1 MTYWL
6 RVTLLATVAV
16 AVAILAASGLMYL
29 VVQRQLVAQADQT
42 LADTAEFVQA
52 LDARRDPRR
61 ALGPFGR
68 ATLISGRPDVFAQ
81 VVATTGE
88 IPRADGAPIASL
100 VSGEVKDVAAGK
112 RASYTGDL
120 FVKGSDGVTT
130 YHVRIHAIPF
140 GQGQA
145 LELAR
150 IVDEIDA
157 ALAEVRNILVGV
169 AAAGVA
175 LAALLGAVVAR
186 GAIAPVTRLTRT
198 VEEVARTRD
207 LTRRV
212 AATGRDELAR
222 LARSFDGMLIAL
234 EMSLRQQRQLVAD
247 ASHELRTPLTSLRTN
262 LELLA
267 RGHPEDPAERQQ
279 LLNDLVA
286 QIERLS
292 TLVSDL
298 IDLARDEEAPLPVED
313 VRLDEVAATA
323 IDEMRARYPQV
334 KFRDVLRPTSIRGV
348 RPRIARAVTNLLD
361 NAAKWSSPYGVVE
374 ISVDGGEVVVRDHG
388 PGISP
393 EDSVHVFDRFW
404 RAANARHLPGSGL
417 GLSIVRQVAEAHGG
431 SVTLEHPSDGG
442 ARFRLHFAAS

>member
-16 AVAILAASGLMYL
+16 AIAIVAASGLMYL
-29 VVQRQLVAQADQT
+29 VVQRQPVAPADQT
-42 LADTAEFVQA
+42 LKETAEFVQA

-61 ALGPFGR
+61 SLGPFGR

-81 VVATTGE
+81 VVTTAGE
-88 IPRADGAPIASL
+88 IPRADGAPLAAL

-112 RASYTGDL
+112 IASYTGDL
-120 FVKGSDGVTT
+120 FVKGADGITT
-130 YHVRIHAIPF
+130 YHVRIHSIPF

-150 IVDEIDA
+150 FVDEIDA
-157 ALAEVRNILVGV
+157 ALADVRNILVGV

-175 LAALLGAVVAR
+175 LAALLGALVAR
-186 GAIAPVTRLTRT
+186 AALTPVARLTRT

-212 AATGRDELAR
+212 GATGRDELAR

-234 EMSLRQQRQLVAD
+234 ELSLRQQRQLVAA
-247 ASHELRTPLTSLRTN
+247 ASTELRPPLTSLRTN

-267 RGHPEDPAERQQ
+267 RGQPEDPAERQQ

-286 QIERLS
+286 QMERLS

-298 IDLARDEEAPLPVED
+298 IDLARDEEAPFPVED
-313 VRLDEVAATA
+313 VRLDVVAATA

-334 KFRDVLRPTSIRGV
+334 KFRDELRPTAIRGV

-361 NAAKWSSPYGVVE
+361 NAAKWSPPYGVVE
-374 ISVDGGEVVVRDHG
+374 VSVEGGEVVVRDHG
-388 PGISP
+388 PGISL
-393 EDSVHVFDRFW
+393 EDSAHVFDRFW
-404 RAANARHLPGSGL
+404 RAASARHLPGSGL
-417 GLSIVRQVAEAHGG
+417 GLSIVQQVAEAHGG